1 MDPKTALASGV
12 VIAER
17 FRVEN
22 AVPYAEAR
30 AAFVATDVASND
42 RVLAFDAELAAGD
55 ALRAGVGIHH
65 KHLATVRGL
74 VAHGERD
81 VLLSDYVP
89 GLTVEAFADG
99 TPRLSRVDTVR
110 FTLRA
115 LDALLALHHA
125 GAVHGFLRPACVIL
139 EPEGRPRPVVAFA
152 PPPLQ
157 VSAYHS
163 PERGAAGPPSIADDS
178 WAAGALLFR
187 MLTGRDPPAAG
198 VGSADELTLAGVD
211 DEILREALVH
221 ALASDPAKR
230 SEDLQPLRR
239 ELARW
244 FAEHAGDDAG
254 HSSMSLHT
262 PPPLPAGAS
271 GPPASS
277 RVIDVP
283 PASSPSGAPGLAT
296 SMRSPPARSRK
307 GLMLG
312 LAGAAAVV
320 GLGAAWGVSAL
331 RAKPTVK
338 TVAIAA
344 TPTGEAVPAT
354 TAVSLGEVAVTGDTE
369 GDGGGDRLAS
379 CVSNHLPKEAF
390 RKQPDVSWL
399 CSENDPRAGGEK
411 LRVAIV
417 QGAAGGAPTSAMKI
431 VSRIGWY
438 EMALFAVARESC
450 CTEAKALE
458 LPEPSKG
465 CDPMVKNLGA
475 VSKSVAARQHVDEAL
490 AAFEKTARCE
500 TDAKKASLFR
510 RTAAPTSAEQ
520 AAFKELLESVDAP

>member
-22 AVPYAEAR
+22 AVPFPEAR
-30 AAFVATDVASND
+30 TAFIATDIASDD

-74 VAHGERD
+74 VAHGTSD

-110 FTLRA
+110 FMLRA
-115 LDALLALHHA
+115 LDALQALHHA
-125 GAVHGFLRPACVIL
+125 GAVHGFLRPACIVL
-139 EPEGRPRPVVAFA
+139 EPEGRPRPVVTFA
-152 PPPLQ
+152 PPTLQ
-157 VSAYHS
+157 TSPYHS
-163 PERGAAGPPSIADDS
+163 PERGASGPPSVADDS

-187 MLTGRDPPAAG
+187 LLTGRDLPTAG
-198 VGSADELTLAGVD
+198 VASADELTLAGLD

-221 ALASDPAKR
+221 ALASDQTQR
-230 SEDLQPLRR
+230 SVDLQPLRR

-262 PPPLPAGAS
+262 PPPLPATAS
-271 GPPASS
+271 APPASS
-277 RVIDVP
+277 RLMDVP
-283 PASSPSGAPGLAT
+283 PTSSPSGAPGLST

-344 TPTGEAVPAT
+344 SPAGGAPTT

-369 GDGGGDRLAS
+369 GDGGGNLLAS
-379 CVSNHLPKEAF
+379 CVTNHLPKDSF

-399 CSENDPRAGGEK
+399 CGETDPRAGGEK
-411 LRVAIV
+411 LRVAVV
-417 QGAAGGAPTSAMKI
+417 QGAAGGAPTDAMK
-431 VSRIGWY
+431 VMSRIGWY
-438 EMALFAVARESC
+438 EMPLFAVARESC
-450 CTEAKALE
+450 CSEPKALE
-458 LPEPSKG
+458 LPEPSPG
-465 CDPMVKNLGA
+465 CDPMVKTLGA
-475 VSKSVAARQHVDEAL
+475 VSKSVAARQNIDESL
-490 AAFEKTARCE
+490 ASFEKAARCE
-500 TDAKKASLFR
+500 VDAKKASLYR
-510 RTAAPTSAEQ
+510 RTAAPTAAEQ
-520 AAFKELLESVDAP
+520 AAFKELLERVDTP